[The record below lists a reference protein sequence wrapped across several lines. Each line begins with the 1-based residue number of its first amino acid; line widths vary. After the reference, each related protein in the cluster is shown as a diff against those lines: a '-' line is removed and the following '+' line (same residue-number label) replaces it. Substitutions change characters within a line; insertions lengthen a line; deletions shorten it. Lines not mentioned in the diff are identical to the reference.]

1 MQHPGHPQVPYYNTT
16 IPQYPNQ
23 QPYFY
28 SQPLAS
34 TSQRP
39 TGPYTGPQRP
49 VPFQSITAPQQ
60 SAPISSA
67 STPKPPPTAEPP
79 KSRKPPARKTYYEDK
94 QIKVPDDAKIKEH
107 MKKSLAALVEED
119 TPGAKLEDDA
129 AELLLHMANDFL
141 NEVTNF
147 SFRLAEHRLG
157 EQQQGDDKQYVVT
170 PEDMLLCLDRIGMR
184 VPLTEAPR
192 SRPQVRYPPS
202 GETSGQSYRG
212 EPAMARTPQEP
223 PLAQARPRRHTNPIP
238 QEASEEEELTEEED
252 GDEED
257 EEDDSE
263 EDGDADDPEEGQN
276 SDDEKPRESKRL
288 RARAEAA
295 EKEKKTRGRGR
306 GRGRR

>member
-1 MQHPGHPQVPYYNTT
+1 MQHPGHPQVPYYNTA

-39 TGPYTGPQRP
+39 TGAYTGPQRP

-94 QIKVPDDAKIKEH
+94 QIKVPDDAKIREH
-107 MKKSLAALVEED
+107 MKKSLVALVEED

-170 PEDMLLCLDRIGMR
+170 PEDMLLCLDIHQAAKLLDNPI
-184 VPLTEAPR
+184 VENQQWPEHHKNPR
-192 SRPQVRYPPS
+192 SPKLVHEDIR
-202 GETSGQSYRG
+202 
-212 EPAMARTPQEP
+212 
-223 PLAQARPRRHTNPIP
+223 IP
-238 QEASEEEELTEEED
+238 YH
-252 GDEED
+252 
-257 EEDDSE
+257 
-263 EDGDADDPEEGQN
+263 
-276 SDDEKPRESKRL
+276 KKRQ
-288 RARAEAA
+288 R
-295 EKEKKTRGRGR
+295 KKS
-306 GRGRR
+306 